1 MNKISDVLKQH
12 YYLLTSILMF
22 LSFPSFDFWFLKGFP
37 FFAWFSL
44 APLFLYIR
52 GKSMKQ
58 VFFYSFVTGIFGNLF
73 AYHWIGNFGAVVP
86 GGYAV
91 VLSFLIPSLTCFFA
105 LKIMLAEFLS
115 RRFEGLRFFIY
126 PAAWILIDW
135 AQSLGHLAF
144 PWTYWGY
151 SQFPFTPFIH
161 LASFTGVMGV
171 TFTVVFANYAIAD
184 FIAATL
190 RDGIP
195 FRQSCV
201 SRRVRCVA
209 GVLIFVI
216 IVSLYG
222 GGMMLFGPKAGRRD
236 LRVAM
241 VQSCINPW
249 KNWSLNRMHYLY
261 ELQKYTRQ
269 SLAADPDMVI
279 WSESATLELISYDYA
294 TGRLNNF
301 ERRLFDIVRS
311 MGRPLLTGEIGR
323 TDDFLNRIA
332 HFSNN
337 AVLISA
343 AGEVVQTYA
352 KMNLVPFG
360 EWFPYENWFPWVK
373 RLVESFGGSTF
384 TPGTEQVRFQVH
396 GKHFGVLVCYEGI
409 FFRFCREYCGRGL
422 DFLVNITNDGWTS
435 TYNGHMQH
443 FATAKFRALENG
455 IWFARAGNTGYT
467 VLIDPYGRIT
477 ASMPILRQGYC
488 AGDMDFRLN
497 RVTVYSLLGDVFS
510 YGMFIFLG
518 ALFGIL
524 GYRRLRGRA
533 SSPHTFP

>member
-1 MNKISDVLKQH
+1 MKRITGLLKQH

-22 LSFPSFDFWFLKGFP
+22 LSFPSFDIWFLKGFP

-44 APLFLYIR
+44 VPLFLYLR

-58 VFFYSFVTGIFGNLF
+58 VFFYSFVAGIFGNLF

-91 VLSFLIPSLTCFFA
+91 VLLFLIPSLTCFFVT
-105 LKIMLAEFLS
+105 KIMIAEFLS
-115 RRFEGLRFFIY
+115 RRFEALRFFIY
-126 PAAWILIDW
+126 PSAWILIDW
-135 AQSLGHLAF
+135 VQSLGYLAF

-171 TFTVVFANYAIAD
+171 TFVVIFANYAIAD
-184 FIAATL
+184 FTALTL
-190 RDGIP
+190 REGIS
-195 FRQSCV
+195 FRESLM
-201 SRRVRCVA
+201 SGRVRYVA
-209 GVLIFVI
+209 GICIFVVV
-216 IVSLYG
+216 VSLYG
-222 GGMMLFGPKAGRRD
+222 GGMMLFGPRGQSRD

-279 WSESATLELISYDYA
+279 WSESATLELISYDYEA
-294 TGRLNNF
+294 GRLNTF
-301 ERRLFDIVRS
+301 ERRLFDLVRS
-311 MGRPLLTGEIGR
+311 MERPLLTGEIGR
-323 TDDFLNRIA
+323 IDDFLNRVA
-332 HFSNN
+332 RYSNN

-343 AGEVVQTYA
+343 SGDVVKTYA
-352 KMNLVPFG
+352 KINLVPFG

-384 TPGTEQVRFQVH
+384 TPGSEHVRFQVK
-396 GKHFGVLVCYEGI
+396 GRHFGVLICYEGI
-409 FFRFCREYCGRGL
+409 FFRFCRDYRNRGL

-435 TYNGHMQH
+435 TYNGHIQH
-443 FATAKFRALENG
+443 FAAAKFRALENG

-467 VLIDPYGRIT
+467 TLIDPYGRIT
-477 ASMPILRQGYC
+477 ASMPILQQGYC
-488 AGDMDFRLN
+488 AGDMDFSLN
-497 RVTVYSLLGDVFS
+497 RRTVYSLFGDLFS
-510 YGMFIFLG
+510 YGAFLFLG
-518 ALFGIL
+518 CLGGIVLF
-524 GYRRLRGRA
+524 RRFR
-533 SSPHTFP
+533 TV